1 LCSEPANEDNEIFVL
16 VKLKTPITRSKK
28 EWNYQMLGV
37 KSLCLIRRLKEY
49 PGEVIFNMD
58 CCPEGVENV
67 FKGEAL
73 ELINILKSETGF
85 AEFNYNS
92 LRMISSEL
100 TFINHILELKDSY
113 I

>member
-1 LCSEPANEDNEIFVL
+1 
-16 VKLKTPITRSKK
+16 
-28 EWNYQMLGV
+28 
-37 KSLCLIRRLKEY
+37 
-49 PGEVIFNMD
+49 MD

-67 FKGEAL
+67 FKGEAS
-73 ELINILKSETGF
+73 ELINILKNETGF
-85 AEFNYNS
+85 ADFNYNS